1 MAFAALLGAQ
11 VEELIEA
18 ICPDAYESQRRRVVS
33 LREECLKKLRH
44 HTFTRTNQFLV
55 EEELN
60 GLQEKF
66 VVNGRDGLAAALET
80 RRDNL
85 EPLSTKWTPDILHL
99 LLELSDQP
107 LQQSHLADLHLLR
120 RSDLDAGPTLKWEDI
135 ANEDGWVHDRALWRN
150 VDFGA
155 GSSEDES
162 YEEHAVTSGSSDS
175 EDTSISDTTPQLKI
189 PQDLSSTGPSSI
201 NLDDVKESQSWR
213 LESPCPGDEGRR
225 SKIPITEAQ
234 VVREILFMLQ
244 GHKTSLFDEKCAPVL
259 AYQLSEVSWET
270 YRALITAVAEIGR
283 PLQPLRGFV
292 ESRQDVPLLQT
303 FQDCIRE
310 ALGAFDR
317 EIAGMQARYAD
328 PKMDVMVSVMAVM
341 EEAQIHLASL
351 RSLGAIVQRL
361 RDERYPHA
369 FRYLELL
376 FEATCASQLQ
386 GDLTAYKTLGS
397 TFLKCFQVYLRPIRL
412 WMEEGE
418 LLPGDK
424 IFFISESKVKL
435 PLNQIWQNQFKL
447 RQTLDGRLHAPR
459 FLQFAV
465 ARIYTT
471 GKSIVVLK
479 HLGMNDLAA
488 SHQQSRQ
495 PPSLEFADVCPPGS
509 ELAPF
514 SELFANVFDAWIKSK
529 HHATSSVLQKALFES
544 CGLRSTLGALQH
556 LYLMKDGAASD
567 YFTSAVFDKMDK
579 RQSGWDDRFMLTE
592 LAQEAFSGLLDVHR
606 VSASFDKSAGARSEM
621 TEGRIPIRE
630 NLPRLKLRYRMAWPV
645 QLVIK
650 GDCLERYQGIFTI
663 LLQLRRS
670 IHALNMNRLLLDGRT
685 EECMLRA
692 ESNAYYRLRTRL
704 LWFCNTVMTYLT
716 TLVFTPNIEAL
727 KETLSS
733 AEDVD
738 GMIHRHA
745 AFVATV
751 IQESCLGPRLDPIRE
766 CMLDVLDLAVEL
778 EDSRN
783 LAAIMEATESHE
795 IMRLSTMSSPHRAHT
810 LSPADFRKSQ
820 LRGLYVSPKEK
831 EEDHDEVDVERG
843 DLDDQDDHRA
853 SNMAPLSGRG
863 TGRARETAPQ
873 RRDTYP
879 ATLRRISADFD
890 RHLRFIAGGLRGVAR
905 ASSESA
911 AGKWDILAEMLEA
924 GISSM

>member
-1 MAFAALLGAQ
+1 MAFAAQLGAQ

-18 ICPDAYESQRRRVVS
+18 ICPSVYKSQKRRVVS
-33 LREECLKKLRH
+33 LREECLKTLRH

-80 RRDNL
+80 RRENL

-107 LQQSHLADLHLLR
+107 LQQSHLADLELLR
-120 RSDLDAGPTLKWEDI
+120 KSDPDTGPTLKWEDI
-135 ANEDGWVHDRALWRN
+135 ANEDGWAHDRALWRN
-150 VDFGA
+150 VDFGP
-155 GSSEDES
+155 GSSEDGS
-162 YEEHAVTSGSSDS
+162 YEEQSITGGSSDS
-175 EDTSISDTTPQLKI
+175 EDTSISDVTPQLKI
-189 PQDLSSTGPSSI
+189 PQESSSIGPSSVD
-201 NLDDVKESQSWR
+201 LDDVIESQSWR
-213 LESPCPGDEGRR
+213 LESPQTDEGGRT

-244 GHKTSLFDEKCAPVL
+244 GHRTSLFDEKCAPVL

-270 YRALITAVAEIGR
+270 YRALITAVADTGR
-283 PLQPLRGFV
+283 PLQPLRGFI

-310 ALGAFDR
+310 ALRAFDR
-317 EIAGMQARYAD
+317 EIAAMQARYVD

-341 EEAQIHLASL
+341 EEAQLHLASL

-361 RDERYPHA
+361 RGERYPHA

-386 GDLTAYKTLGS
+386 GDLPAYKTLGS
-397 TFLKCFQVYLRPIRL
+397 TFLRCFQVYLRPIRL

-488 SHQQSRQ
+488 TQQQSRQ
-495 PPSLEFADVCPPGS
+495 PPSLEFANVCPPGS

-567 YFTSAVFDKMDK
+567 SFTSTVFFKMDK
-579 RQSGWDDRFMLTE
+579 RQPGWDDRFTLTE

-606 VSASFDKSAGARSEM
+606 VSAYFDKPEGARSDM
-621 TEGRIPIRE
+621 TGGRISIRE
-630 NLPRLKLRYRMAWPV
+630 MLPRLKLRYRMAWPV

-650 GDCLERYQGIFTI
+650 GDCLESYQGIFTM

-670 IHALNMNRLLLDGRT
+670 IHALNMQRLLLDGKA
-685 EECMLRA
+685 EEGMLRA
-692 ESNAYYRLRTRL
+692 ESSAYYRLRMKM
-704 LWFCNTVMTYLT
+704 LWFCNTLMTYLT

-727 KETLSS
+727 KEALSS

-745 AFVATV
+745 AFVATM

-766 CMLDVLDLAVEL
+766 CMLDVLDLAAEL

-783 LAAIMEATESHE
+783 MTAIREAGESNE
-795 IMRLSTMSSPHRAHT
+795 IMRLSTMSSPHRVST
-810 LSPADFRKSQ
+810 LSGADFRKSQ

-831 EEDHDEVDVERG
+831 EEDHDEAEAEGELNAERG
-843 DLDDQDDHRA
+843 TKRA
-853 SNMAPLSGRG
+853 G
-863 TGRARETAPQ
+863 GRAPQTREP
-873 RRDTYP
+873 YP
-879 ATLRRISADFD
+879 TTLRRISADFD

-905 ASSESA
+905 ASSEPA